1 MRNDLEI
8 LLNPVFLA
16 EFNWVERGGGDGWVF
31 GMENFG
37 CALPEHLG
45 RCIFGPEF
53 AGDHVMA
60 KREQITVPLPARL
73 REFVER
79 QAQQSDRSMAGVI
92 RHVLAEAARREPEPQ
107 EQAA

>member
-1 MRNDLEI
+1 VLK
-8 LLNPVFLA
+8 FLHRDA
-16 EFNWVERGGGDGWVF
+16 VAALQKIWASDCFGRRLRPLRGFNS
-31 GMENFG
+31 
-37 CALPEHLG
+37 ALPEHLG
-45 RCIFGPEF
+45 RGIFGPEF
-53 AGDHVMA
+53 SGDHVMA
-60 KREQITVPLPARL
+60 KRDQITVPLPARL